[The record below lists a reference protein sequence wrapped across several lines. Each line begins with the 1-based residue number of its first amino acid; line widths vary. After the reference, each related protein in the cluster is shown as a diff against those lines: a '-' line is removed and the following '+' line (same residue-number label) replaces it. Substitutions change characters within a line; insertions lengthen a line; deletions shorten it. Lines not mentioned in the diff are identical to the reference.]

1 LESSKKVLNLSGVIN
16 SICSKHGKITE
27 GKMMKRIFPTL
38 ISTALVL
45 SAFSQLQASAG
56 TKALTSQLSLQ
67 HRASA
72 VRFVPRQTKETNR
85 KQHLTITAK
94 YPQAMGNDPRFE
106 RMNHAIKSMVD
117 EDIANFKKEF
127 QSPDQRMG
135 DSGSYYDSGYLVKLA
150 TNDVVSIYF
159 NAESFNEGAAHP
171 NHASMV
177 FNYSFETGKTLTLA
191 ELFKGN
197 NYLKV
202 ISSYAIRSLKK
213 QLAPN
218 PDMEWI
224 QRGAGPEEE
233 NYKNWNITARG
244 LLITFDQYQV
254 ASYADGPH
262 EVLIPYS
269 ALKNI
274 VDPQGPLAKV
284 AK

>member
-1 LESSKKVLNLSGVIN
+1 
-16 SICSKHGKITE
+16 
-27 GKMMKRIFPTL
+27 MMKRIFPTL

-45 SAFSQLQASAG
+45 SVFSQLQASAG
-56 TKALTSQLSLQ
+56 TKALTSQPSLQ
-67 HRASA
+67 RRASA
-72 VRFVPRQTKETNR
+72 VRFVRRQIKETNR
-85 KQHLTITAK
+85 KQHLTIKAE
-94 YPQAMGNDPRFE
+94 YPQAVGNDPRFE

-117 EDIANFKKEF
+117 EDVAGFKKSFE
-127 QSPDQRMG
+127 SPDQRTG
-135 DSGSYYDSGYLVKLA
+135 DTGSYYDSGYIIKLA
-150 TNDVVSIYF
+150 TKDVVSIYF

-224 QRGAGPEEE
+224 QRGASPEEE

-262 EVLIPYS
+262 DVLIPYS
-269 ALKNI
+269 ALKTI
-274 VDPQGPLAKV
+274 IDPQGPLAKV
-284 AK
+284 AR